1 MSEGTKEADGGEEK
15 VVLKTHDGQEFTV
28 DMATA
33 NQSGTVKNLL
43 SEVGGS
49 SDNPQVIPLP
59 SSITSPVLG
68 KVVEYCRRHA
78 GCRGWGGVQALEQ
91 FDEEL
96 VELDRD
102 MLLDVTYAAAFLDVP
117 RLLDLTSQA
126 VANAIKKMSVEEVR
140 HYFGVVSDFTDA
152 EEKVIRSES
161 RALLARPTLI
171 RPMTSPSFPMWDQ
184 VHALPQHKCKRGAS
198 ITLSPTQSQCKRGA
212 WYDSDKAPMTSP
224 SLPMWDQVHPLP
236 QHKCKR
242 GSPITSA
249 SGVFI

>member
-1 MSEGTKEADGGEEK
+1 MSEGTKEPDGGEEK

-33 NQSGTVKNLL
+33 NRSGTLKNLL

-68 KVVEYCRRHA
+68 KVVEYCQRHA
-78 GCRGWGGVQALEQ
+78 GGGGGTGGVQALEQ

-96 VELDRD
+96 VELDKD

-126 VANAIKKMSVEEVR
+126 VADAIKKMSVEEVR
-140 HYFGVVSDFTDA
+140 HYFGVVSDFTEE
-152 EEKVIRSES
+152 EEKVIRSECPW
-161 RALLARPTLI
+161 A
-171 RPMTSPSFPMWDQ
+171 FE
-184 VHALPQHKCKRGAS
+184 
-198 ITLSPTQSQCKRGA
+198 
-212 WYDSDKAPMTSP
+212 
-224 SLPMWDQVHPLP
+224 
-236 QHKCKR
+236 
-242 GSPITSA
+242 
-249 SGVFI
+249 